1 MDILQ
6 YINKMNRLY
15 GNDTQVASS
24 DPLGFPE
31 HMIHQYEGGQLTPEE
46 FYQHQSIP
54 QSERPLTGAEGGRVY
69 NTRKY
74 LQGGRVGLKPGGL
87 VEPGVM
93 NYAVKEPIT
102 HKKFEELYSKFKN
115 NPDYLG
121 TDKEFAKIL
130 NKKYKPKVS
139 DKYTSQIVSHTRNQ
153 LNIKGIEKHSGAP
166 GNIKKKLDKAAKLET
181 LIANANAQDKFITK
195 KFIAE
200 KAGIESGFD
209 TYANIFKTLDGPTE
223 KVDNILRDL
232 LMDDKPLDDRLVEVI
247 KKRVGLKQTKDVT
260 KHLRL
265 TPTFKTIGP
274 VGGDLLIKATNMSN
288 YEGLNLSQ
296 QLEKALDVQLG
307 QPTYTGVKGLK
318 MRFVSPANATMNYA
332 KESWNRSK
340 GKGVIQFFDSKGKP
354 IVWEHGLKLP
364 INDVSFKYKNKLHK
378 YKDLHNSTYMKQYFP
393 ELQEKIIAAN
403 KFKASKVDNPFKP
416 GEKISVRKLVK
427 KIQVDGYQ
435 WQPRT
440 STVDILHG
448 SKGVADEPFTNLRYN
463 TKDINQA
470 ELGLSKSLKAGNIT
484 QAQYNQSFKKLN
496 KSFKGLTGGDY
507 EKAIVD
513 RITTQA
519 EKIKQG
525 KFYNYNVLID
535 NLSDFCTKGKQ
546 KVALGGRIGF
556 SGTCTPEEILENM
569 KKDQQLLI
577 EYKQGSKNISS
588 AEAAKIAQKFT
599 NASGKILKLGARG
612 ARFMFGPALLW
623 GEPLFEGAFVAH
635 DMMGNKTPFKEAV
648 SKTYFSKPLRA
659 MGLMKEPEEYEA
671 EALYLKK
678 DGTGVIPGVKA
689 YTDARN
695 KLMRINDLRSKISN
709 MEEEVESGVTLGAA
723 DALESLQKQ
732 LFKEM
737 SDIRYNEKS
746 LHNTMKKNEQQYNI
760 AVERQRAERFEGVD
774 PYEAQKF
781 DPTLIGT
788 GRDKRAEEMAKVNI
802 GRDQD
807 IYGRGPVD
815 QETYNLWS
823 EVASVPGEYQA
834 QAKNLV
840 KMVDQLGGPGFAPY
854 KKILATGV
862 TGPANRYTLGQV
874 TTPADRYHW
883 DKIGKLAELG
893 GFSYEKA
900 FGGRVPFKTG
910 GMSRR
915 RFLEVIGALVGG
927 TAAFKTGLLKIIKGS
942 TGKTALKAGD
952 KIIQGTPGMPEWFP
966 ALVNRIVKEG
976 DDVTAKLATTE
987 REIVHS
993 KKISEGEEVTV
1004 YQDMNT
1010 GNVRVEYNSP
1020 DIMGEGAVGPV
1031 QLEYRAGEVIDSG
1044 KMKGQK
1050 TKPEFEAAEAEP
1062 VGHTHGPDDY
1072 SIEWDGENIV
1082 GRVEDL
1088 MSDTSNLKQFATKKK
1103 PTIKEIVESSK
1114 KKKSVQKVHEN
1125 ESDYIVSKQG
1135 EAEWDDYL
1143 PDIDDIE

>member
-1 MDILQ
+1 
-6 YINKMNRLY
+6 
-15 GNDTQVASS
+15 
-24 DPLGFPE
+24 
-31 HMIHQYEGGQLTPEE
+31 
-46 FYQHQSIP
+46 
-54 QSERPLTGAEGGRVY
+54 
-69 NTRKY
+69 
-74 LQGGRVGLKPGGL
+74 
-87 VEPGVM
+87 
-93 NYAVKEPIT
+93 
-102 HKKFEELYSKFKN
+102 
-115 NPDYLG
+115 
-121 TDKEFAKIL
+121 
-130 NKKYKPKVS
+130 
-139 DKYTSQIVSHTRNQ
+139 
-153 LNIKGIEKHSGAP
+153 
-166 GNIKKKLDKAAKLET
+166 
-181 LIANANAQDKFITK
+181 
-195 KFIAE
+195 
-200 KAGIESGFD
+200 
-209 TYANIFKTLDGPTE
+209 
-223 KVDNILRDL
+223 
-232 LMDDKPLDDRLVEVI
+232 
-247 KKRVGLKQTKDVT
+247 
-260 KHLRL
+260 
-265 TPTFKTIGP
+265 
-274 VGGDLLIKATNMSN
+274 
-288 YEGLNLSQ
+288 
-296 QLEKALDVQLG
+296 
-307 QPTYTGVKGLK
+307 
-318 MRFVSPANATMNYA
+318 
-332 KESWNRSK
+332 
-340 GKGVIQFFDSKGKP
+340 
-354 IVWEHGLKLP
+354 
-364 INDVSFKYKNKLHK
+364 
-378 YKDLHNSTYMKQYFP
+378 
-393 ELQEKIIAAN
+393 
-403 KFKASKVDNPFKP
+403 
-416 GEKISVRKLVK
+416 
-427 KIQVDGYQ
+427 
-435 WQPRT
+435 
-440 STVDILHG
+440 
-448 SKGVADEPFTNLRYN
+448 
-463 TKDINQA
+463 
-470 ELGLSKSLKAGNIT
+470 
-484 QAQYNQSFKKLN
+484 
-496 KSFKGLTGGDY
+496 
-507 EKAIVD
+507 
-513 RITTQA
+513 
-519 EKIKQG
+519 
-525 KFYNYNVLID
+525 
-535 NLSDFCTKGKQ
+535 
-546 KVALGGRIGF
+546 
-556 SGTCTPEEILENM
+556 
-569 KKDQQLLI
+569 
-577 EYKQGSKNISS
+577 
-588 AEAAKIAQKFT
+588 
-599 NASGKILKLGARG
+599 
-612 ARFMFGPALLW
+612 
-623 GEPLFEGAFVAH
+623 
-635 DMMGNKTPFKEAV
+635 
-648 SKTYFSKPLRA
+648 
-659 MGLMKEPEEYEA
+659 
-671 EALYLKK
+671 
-678 DGTGVIPGVKA
+678 
-689 YTDARN
+689 
-695 KLMRINDLRSKISN
+695 

-746 LHNTMKKNEQQYNI
+746 LHNIMKKNEQQYNI